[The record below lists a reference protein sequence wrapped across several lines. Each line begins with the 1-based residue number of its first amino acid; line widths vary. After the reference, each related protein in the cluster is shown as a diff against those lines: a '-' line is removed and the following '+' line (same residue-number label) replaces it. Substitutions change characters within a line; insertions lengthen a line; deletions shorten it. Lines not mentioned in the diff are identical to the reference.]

1 MIFRGLTLPDV
12 PYSYRIQDIGMYS
25 VRLRLGD
32 IEGHRVR
39 LRADDVEGVAT
50 HIEIAQVMFS
60 PDAVHKSIA
69 MQAMVDALNAAA
81 AST

>member
-25 VRLRLGD
+25 VRLR
-32 IEGHRVR
+32 I
-39 LRADDVEGVAT
+39 ADVEDGPPK

-60 PDAVHKSIA
+60 TDAVHKSIA